1 MKIIIVTGISGAGK
15 TTALNIL
22 EDSGYVTMD
31 NLLCSMVV
39 FLLQNLNKEDSTLK
53 IDKLALGID
62 NRTIHTSEEF
72 AMIYNCLKDINVD
85 FEIIYL
91 DSSDEALLKR
101 YNLTRRRHPV
111 RGNTL
116 LESIQKEKLFMSEM
130 KDKSTYVIDTS
141 ETNAKELREEILNI
155 INNSDASRI
164 SVHIESFGFK
174 SETNAKELREEIL
187 NIINNSDASRISVH
201 IESFG
206 FKYGIPIDK
215 DLIFDVRV
223 LPNPYY
229 IDELKNK
236 TGNDKEVYEYVMG
249 FEESEKLYQKIYDM
263 VKFMLPL
270 YKKDNKQHLSI
281 GIGCSG
287 GQHRSVAFVNRLAED
302 LGNNKKIKVLKK
314 HREGEKSHWT

>member
-22 EDSGYVTMD
+22 EDAGYVTMD

-39 FLLQNLNKEDSTLK
+39 FLLQNLDKENSTLN

-72 AMIYNCLKDINVD
+72 AMIYNCLKDINID
-85 FEIIYL
+85 FDIIYL
-91 DSSDEALLKR
+91 DSSDDALLKR

-155 INNSDASRI
+155 INSSDAS
-164 SVHIESFGFK
+164 K
-174 SETNAKELREEIL
+174 
-187 NIINNSDASRISVH
+187 INVH

-206 FKYGIPIDK
+206 FKYGVPIDK

-236 TGNDKEVYEYVMG
+236 TGNDQDVYEYVMG
-249 FEESEKLYQKIYDM
+249 FEESEKLYEKIYDM

-302 LGNNKKIKVLKK
+302 LENNKKIKVLKK
-314 HREGEKSHWT
+314 HREGDKSHWT